1 MIFDYTL
8 LSLLFVEHLVF
19 VVVFVG
25 TSRAWAINSRSV
37 DESSNSHFSA
47 VEEVVD
53 RIDWCIHQNISQI
66 RRPDHQQIWPDT
78 CCPLAGEFLHIADAL
93 ELTWTAL

>member
-1 MIFDYTL
+1 MVL
-8 LSLLFVEHLVF
+8 LLFSLVQ
-19 VVVFVG
+19 V
-25 TSRAWAINSRSV
+25 WAIYSRSV
-37 DESSNSHFSA
+37 DESSHSHFSA